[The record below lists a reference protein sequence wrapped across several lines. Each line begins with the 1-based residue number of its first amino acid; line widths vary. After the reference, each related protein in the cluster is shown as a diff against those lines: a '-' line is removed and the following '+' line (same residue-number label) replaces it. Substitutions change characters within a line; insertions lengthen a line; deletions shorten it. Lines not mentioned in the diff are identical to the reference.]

1 MKHALSKPQFELSF
15 IIGKGRKKN
24 KNAKYLMKYLGC
36 LHYQLKVA
44 QLPRSGNVT
53 TLYW

>member
-1 MKHALSKPQFELSF
+1 MLSQSHSLSF
-15 IIGKGRKKN
+15 LLSSAKVEKKN